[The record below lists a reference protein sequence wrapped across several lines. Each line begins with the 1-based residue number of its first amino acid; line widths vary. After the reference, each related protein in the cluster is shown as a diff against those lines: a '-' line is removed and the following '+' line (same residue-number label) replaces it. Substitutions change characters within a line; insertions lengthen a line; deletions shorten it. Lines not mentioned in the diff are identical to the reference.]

1 MATVH
6 NTAIVDRKAQ
16 LGDDVVVEP
25 YAIITGPVVVE
36 SGSTIGPHAILEGRT
51 NIGRNC
57 RIFSHAVIGTIP
69 QDLKFAG
76 EDTYVE
82 IGDGT
87 TVREFVTINRGT
99 KASGK
104 TTIGKKCLL
113 MAYAHVAHD
122 CHVGDGVVI
131 ANNGTLGG
139 HIEVG
144 SYATIGGLSAIHQ
157 FVRIGA
163 HAFLGGMSRIPQDI
177 LPYSLVASDEGTRVV
192 GINVL
197 GLQRKGFKEDV
208 IKDLRR
214 AFHLLYRENLN
225 TTQALERIEA
235 ELGGREEVREI
246 VEFVKTS
253 ERGILK

>member
-25 YAIITGPVVVE
+25 YAIITGPAVIEAGTTV
-36 SGSTIGPHAILEGRT
+36 GPHALIEGRT

-87 TVREFVTINRGT
+87 TIREFVTINRGT

-104 TTIGKKCLL
+104 TVVGKKCLL

-122 CHVGDGVVI
+122 CYVGDGVVI
-131 ANNGTLGG
+131 ANCGTLAG
-139 HIEVG
+139 HITVG
-144 SYATIGGLSAIHQ
+144 SYATIGGLSAVHQ

-163 HAFLGGMSRIPQDI
+163 HAFVGGMSRLPQDI
-177 LPYSLVASDEGTRVV
+177 IPYALVAGDQGTRVV
-192 GINVL
+192 GVNVL
-197 GLQRKGFKEDV
+197 GLQRKGFKEEV

-214 AFHLLYRENLN
+214 AYHLLYRENLN
-225 TTQALERIEA
+225 TTQALERIEG
-235 ELGGREEVREI
+235 ELGGRKEVREV
-246 VEFVKTS
+246 VEFVKNS

>member
-16 LGDDVVVEP
+16 LAEDVVVEP
-25 YAIITGPVVVE
+25 YAIITGPVVIE
-36 SGSTIGPHAILEGRT
+36 SGTTVGPHAVIEGRA

-87 TVREFVTINRGT
+87 TIREFVTVNRGT

-104 TTIGKKCLL
+104 TVVGKKCLL

-131 ANNGTLGG
+131 ANCGTLAG
-139 HIEVG
+139 HITIG
-144 SYATIGGLSAIHQ
+144 SFASVGGLSAVHQ
-157 FVRIGA
+157 FTRIGT
-163 HAFLGGMSRIPQDI
+163 HAFIGGMSRIAQDI
-177 LPYSLVASDEGTRVV
+177 IPYALVASDERTRIV

-197 GLQRKGFKEDV
+197 GLQRKGFSEEV

-225 TTQALERIEA
+225 TTQAIERIET
-235 ELGGREEVREI
+235 EVGDRPEVREI